1 MNDQLLTSE
10 ENEFDPLLLMDDLIV
25 EIDSDIDSLESDDE
39 FESEEGY
46 QEKKS
51 SPTKKI
57 FSSLELRS
65 DPLSDVPLLERDQEV
80 LFRDLIDQHQRR
92 LYRFVIKYIDH
103 PDDAADITQQAFVEA
118 ARTIASFRG
127 DSKLS
132 TWLFGIAMN
141 MVRNYLSRAP
151 HRVYKFETD
160 EILLSV
166 AGNALDPSEF
176 LEQKQILDLVEVA
189 FSELPEEMSEVLGLV
204 AIDEISYQDAAEIL
218 SIPLGTVR
226 SRVSRARAVLRAHF
240 KEAGVTL
247 KF

>member
-25 EIDSDIDSLESDDE
+25 EIDGDIDSPESDDE
-39 FESEEGY
+39 LEPEEGY
-46 QEKKS
+46 EEKKP

-57 FSSLELRS
+57 YSSLELRS
-65 DPLSDVPLLERDQEV
+65 DPLSDIPLLERDQEI

-166 AGNALDPSEF
+166 AGSALDPSEF

-226 SRVSRARAVLRAHF
+226 SRVSRARAVLRTHF
-240 KEAGVTL
+240 KDAGVTL